1 MDWSSQVVVNAS
13 PLIVLCK
20 SGQVKLLPK
29 LFSRIVVPQAVYQ
42 EITSTKADSAAIQL
56 PTLAWI
62 NVVTPAINPAILAW
76 DLGAGESAVL
86 SFALANPKFRAMVD
100 DAAAR
105 RCARSL
111 NIPTIGTGGALVLA
125 KRRGLIPAVAEP
137 LQALRD
143 AGLWISED
151 VMTLLKHQAGE

>member
-1 MDWSSQVVVNAS
+1 MT
-13 PLIVLCK
+13 
-20 SGQVKLLPK
+20 
-29 LFSRIVVPQAVYQ
+29 R
-42 EITSTKADSAAIQL
+42 
-56 PTLAWI
+56 
-62 NVVTPAINPAILAW
+62 
-76 DLGAGESAVL
+76 
-86 SFALANPKFRAMVD
+86 PKFRAMVD

-125 KRRGLIPAVAEP
+125 KRRGLIPTVAEP